1 MNPFQPDLRG
11 LPKMRS
17 YVAANKQLGW
27 LMQRDVSSL
36 TINHPRR
43 RTRRA
48 TLPALALGLAMTLL
62 PGLAAAQPT
71 PGKTMRIALRD
82 DPDVL
87 DPTFARTYTGRLV
100 FAALCDKLFDIDE
113 KLTIVPKL
121 ATSYEWADP
130 KTLVVHLRTGVKF
143 HDGEVMDA
151 AAVKFSLERHMTA
164 PGSFRRLEISE
175 IDHVEVIDP
184 ATVRIVLKYPSS
196 PFLAQ
201 LTDRAGMVVAP
212 EAATKLGKDFGQHP
226 VCNGPFKFTERVA
239 QDRIVVDR
247 FDGYWDPAS
256 IHLDRVVFLT
266 MADTSVRLANLK
278 AGSIEISEQIVPTDV
293 KAVQDDPKLKIV
305 MSDALGY
312 QGITNNV
319 ANGPRSQGP
328 YGQDPR
334 VRHAFEL
341 SIDRTAMLQV
351 VYNGMF
357 PATAQPIP
365 AASPYYVPAVQP
377 PARDVA
383 KAKAL
388 LKEAGVQTPFP
399 LELLV
404 ANAPDMLQVA
414 EVIQSMAAEA
424 GFDVK
429 IRAMEAG
436 SALDAMVS
444 GNFEAGFLYWSGR
457 PDADGNMYSFLH
469 TGGPFNE
476 GHYSS
481 PIVDK
486 LLDDGRAASDP
497 ATRRE
502 IYTKLWAQETQDL
515 AVTYLWGWRNIAGM
529 SAKVTGFRSI
539 PDGLIRLQG
548 LGLSN

>member
-1 MNPFQPDLRG
+1 MQRALSSMSAN
-11 LPKMRS
+11 RS
-17 YVAANKQLGW
+17 RYRATSARHLLALAAVAA
-27 LMQRDVSSL
+27 
-36 TINHPRR
+36 
-43 RTRRA
+43 A
-48 TLPALALGLAMTLL
+48 AMVQ
-62 PGLAAAQPT
+62 PGVVMAQPA
-71 PGKTMRIALRD
+71 PAKTMRIALRD

-100 FAALCDKLFDIDE
+100 FAAMCDKLFDIDE

-121 ATSYEWADP
+121 ATSYEWTDP
-130 KTLVVHLRTGVKF
+130 KTLVLHLRSGVKF

-175 IDHVEVIDP
+175 IDHVEVVDP

-201 LTDRAGMVVAP
+201 LTDRAGMIVAP
-212 EAATKLGKDFGQHP
+212 EAATKQGKDFGLHP

-247 FDGYWDPAS
+247 FDGYWDPAA
-256 IHLDRVVFLT
+256 IHLDRVIFLT
-266 MADTSVRLANLK
+266 MPDSSVRLANLK
-278 AGSIEISEQIVPTDV
+278 AGSIDISEQVVPTDV
-293 KAVQDDPKLKIV
+293 KAVQDDPKLKLV

-312 QGITNNV
+312 QGITNNLD
-319 ANGPRSQGP
+319 NGPRAKTP
-328 YGQDPR
+328 YGQDAR

-365 AASPYYVPAVQP
+365 AASPFYVPSVQP

-388 LKEAGVQTPFP
+388 LKEAGVQIPYP

-404 ANAPDMLQVA
+404 PNAPDALQVA
-414 EVIQSMAAEA
+414 EVLQSMAAEA

-476 GHYSS
+476 GHYSN
-481 PIVDK
+481 PVVDK

-497 ATRRE
+497 AARRD
-502 IYTKLWAQETQDL
+502 IYAKLWAQETKDL

-529 SAKVTGFRSI
+529 SVKVTGFRPI
-539 PDGLIRLQG
+539 PDGLIRFQG
-548 LGLSN
+548 LGFSN

>member
-1 MNPFQPDLRG
+1 MT
-11 LPKMRS
+11 
-17 YVAANKQLGW
+17 
-27 LMQRDVSSL
+27 RDV
-36 TINHPRR
+36 P
-43 RTRRA
+43 RTRTR
-48 TLPALALGLAMTLL
+48 THVVIALMAALSGVLAVAS
-62 PGLAAAQPT
+62 AAAQPAPART
-71 PGKTMRIALRD
+71 LRIALRD

-100 FAALCDKLFDIDE
+100 FAALCDKLFDIDG
-113 KLTIVPKL
+113 KLNIVPKL
-121 ATSYEWADP
+121 ATGYAWTDP
-130 KTLVVHLRTGVKF
+130 KTMVIHIRPGVKF

-151 AAVKFSLERHMTA
+151 AAVKFSLDRDLTA

-175 IDHVEVIDP
+175 VDHVEVVDP
-184 ATVRIVLKYPSS
+184 ATVRVVLKYPSS

-201 LTDRAGMVVAP
+201 LTDRAGMVVPPDAV
-212 EAATKLGKDFGQHP
+212 TKLGKDFGSHP
-226 VCNGPFKFTERVA
+226 VCNGPFRFTERVA

-247 FDGYWDPAS
+247 FTDYWNADA
-256 IHLDRVVFLT
+256 IHLDRVVYLT
-266 MADTSVRLANLK
+266 MPDSSIRLANLQ

-293 KAVQDDPKLKIV
+293 KTVEADPKLRIV
-305 MSDALGY
+305 VSDALGY
-312 QGITNNV
+312 QGITNNLD
-319 ANGPRSQGP
+319 NGPRSKGP
-328 YGQDPR
+328 YGQDAR

-357 PATAQPIP
+357 PATAQPVP
-365 AASPYYVPAVQP
+365 AASPFYVASVQP

-388 LKEAGVQTPFP
+388 LKEAGVPIPFP

-404 ANAPDMLQVA
+404 PNSPDMLQVA

-429 IRAMEAG
+429 IRALEAA
-436 SALDAMVS
+436 SALDAMIA

-457 PDADGNMYSFLH
+457 PDPDGNMYSFLH
-469 TGGPFNE
+469 TDGPFNE

-481 PIVDK
+481 PVVDS
-486 LLDDGRAASDP
+486 LLDQGRAVSGVAE
-497 ATRRE
+497 RRA
-502 IYTKLWAQETQDL
+502 IYEKLWAQETQDL

-529 SAKVTGFRSI
+529 SARVQGFVPI
-539 PDGLIRLQG
+539 ADGLVRLQG
-548 LGLSN
+548 LSLGN